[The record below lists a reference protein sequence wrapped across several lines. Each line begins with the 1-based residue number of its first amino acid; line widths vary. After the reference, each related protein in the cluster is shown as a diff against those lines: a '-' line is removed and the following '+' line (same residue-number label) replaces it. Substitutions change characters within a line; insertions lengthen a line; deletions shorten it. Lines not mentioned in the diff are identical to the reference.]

1 MERMAEPTRSE
12 LHFLACLFR
21 LVNYFRKN
29 VKSINGFTSSNCVR
43 ENEKIKINFFFLSSF
58 RKEIYFILKIYFTNP
73 SWDKKYFTELINFH
87 SSLLYKHDV
96 YINL

>member
-29 VKSINGFTSSNCVR
+29 VKSIIGFTSSNCVR
-43 ENEKIKINFFFLSSF
+43 ENEKIKINFFFSL
-58 RKEIYFILKIYFTNP
+58 FIQKGDLFYPQDIF
-73 SWDKKYFTELINFH
+73 
-87 SSLLYKHDV
+87 YKP
-96 YINL
+96 IMG